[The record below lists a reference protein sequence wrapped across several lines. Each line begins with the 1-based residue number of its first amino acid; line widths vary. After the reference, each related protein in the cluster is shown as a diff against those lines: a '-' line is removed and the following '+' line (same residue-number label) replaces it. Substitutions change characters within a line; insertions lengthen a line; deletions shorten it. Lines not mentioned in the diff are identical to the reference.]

1 MSEEHTLD
9 SVKQKL
15 AEKERE
21 VRYLNDLIDSLPGCI
36 YWKDRDGR
44 YLGANQYTIDRLH
57 QVGISISKERIVNL
71 TDHDLFDKKTAE
83 AYREND
89 LSVMDHGGQ
98 FTYEEKFK
106 SNGDVIQLSTKS
118 PLRSREGEILGV
130 IGNTVDIS
138 DTAHLIIELRNAKR
152 LAEQANQAKTSFL
165 RNMEHDI
172 RTPLVGMIGLSK
184 LLLDDTP
191 NDETKELIQ
200 DIHNCSEQL
209 LDYCNTIFE
218 LSKQEAVNTR
228 VVYSPINLDDVIK
241 ELHDMFTPVIK
252 KKNLALNTK
261 IVCPEDVNQVFG
273 DHYRI
278 SRILIN
284 LVGNAVKF
292 TESGTI
298 DIHLRVKLFSK
309 SQPKLEIKVIDTGL
323 GIPENKVNYI
333 FERFTKVYNSNKG
346 KFPGL
351 GLGLSIVKSFVHEL
365 GGTIKVNSKLDIGTT
380 ITCQVGIRV
389 NEVNEG

>member
-1 MSEEHTLD
+1 MTDSLGQISE
-9 SVKQKL
+9 KL
-15 AEKERE
+15 RKRE
-21 VRYLNDLIDSLPGCI
+21 EEINYLNNLIDSLPGCI
-36 YWKDRDGR
+36 YWKDREGR
-44 YLGANQYTIDRLH
+44 YLGANKYTIERLH
-57 QVGISISKERIVNL
+57 QVGITVDREQIVNM
-71 TDHDLFDKKTAE
+71 TDYDLFDQQTADN
-83 AYREND
+83 YREND
-89 LSVMDHGGQ
+89 LAVMNQGKQ

-106 SNGDVIQLSTKS
+106 TNGDIIQLSTKT
-118 PLRSREGEILGV
+118 PLRGRDGTVHGV

-184 LLLDDTP
+184 LLLDDTV
-191 NDETKELIQ
+191 NDEVKELIK

-228 VVYSPINLDDVIK
+228 VVYSPLCLSNMIK
-241 ELHDMFTPVIK
+241 ELDNMFRPVIK
-252 KKNLALNTK
+252 NKDLKLVTK
-261 IVCPEDVNQVFG
+261 ITCPDKVEEVYG

-292 TESGTI
+292 TETGSVS
-298 DIHLRVKLFSK
+298 IHLRVKLMAR

-323 GIPENKVNYI
+323 GIPENKVQYI

-346 KFPGL
+346 KYPGL
-351 GLGLSIVKSFVHEL
+351 GLGLSIVKSFAHEL
-365 GGTIKVNSKLDIGTT
+365 GGNIKVNSELNVGTT
-380 ITCQVGIRV
+380 ITCQVGIRI
-389 NEVNEG
+389 NEANKD